1 MPSASPTANTRGPV
15 RRVIADTW
23 YGTHP
28 GHVLECGHSLL
39 TSSTH
44 ATSHRCRA
52 CLRAGAAADA
62 RMVEQ
67 SESAL
72 MRAHRIVVG
81 AERAAP
87 VVAREAA

>member
-28 GHVLECGHSLL
+28 GHVLECGHSLR
-39 TSSTH
+39 TSSTQ
-44 ATSHRCRA
+44 ATLHRCRA
-52 CLRAGAAADA
+52 CLRVGAAADA
-62 RMVEQ
+62 RMVA
-67 SESAL
+67 ESDSPM

-81 AERAAP
+81 LQAAP